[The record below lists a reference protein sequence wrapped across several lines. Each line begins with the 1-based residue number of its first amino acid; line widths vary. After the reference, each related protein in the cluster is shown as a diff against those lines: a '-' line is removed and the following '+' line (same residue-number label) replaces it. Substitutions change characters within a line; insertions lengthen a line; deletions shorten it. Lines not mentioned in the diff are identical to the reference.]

1 MNLTGKL
8 QQQKSGQH
16 SPGVARDF
24 LFFSLLFF
32 ILFIYFLYFMYF
44 IYFIKFNKFNSF
56 NSFNSIQFRS
66 LRFLKTPASSSKES
80 RHARTKSNLNA
91 GWRKNKLPEKKG
103 AGMLARSRTQVGEK
117 TCSQKRTKLEKN
129 QTILIQKR
137 KANGRKACLTL
148 AVTSQ
153 CRIVGCVSQVGVARK
168 PKALR
173 SRTQRQF

>member
-1 MNLTGKL
+1 MFPKL
-8 QQQKSGQH
+8 LQK
-16 SPGVARDF
+16 
-24 LFFSLLFF
+24 LINFFPLVFFF
-32 ILFIYFLYFMYF
+32 I
-44 IYFIKFNKFNSF
+44 IKFNKFNSF

-66 LRFLKTPASSSKES
+66 CERRP
-80 RHARTKSNLNA
+80 RARQ
-91 GWRKNKLPEKKG
+91 RR

-153 CRIVGCVSQVGVARK
+153 CRIALRASPRRVFGIVGLSQVGVARK
-168 PKALR
+168 FITSR
-173 SRTQRQF
+173 SRTQRQFWSVPEVHYNYTRVL